1 MWGTVLK
8 RDLLGETREEDKI
21 HSKDE
26 LIKHLYLEIEKQ
38 GKNVVIRNLDVSL
51 IDDLS
56 HLFDKIDD
64 IDDNVKTLD
73 LSGWKTSNVKNMSHI
88 FYNCINLE
96 SLDLSGWDT
105 SNVTDMS
112 NMFFWCDSLKS
123 LDVSGWDTSN
133 VKNMR
138 GAFRQCESLES
149 LDLSGW
155 DVSNVEDM
163 NGMFWGCMNLK
174 SLDLS
179 SWNTSNVEDM
189 NGMFGFCKSLE
200 SLNLSGWDTSKVK
213 DMNDMFWCSSAP
225 YKVGKNKKIKRTKS
239 NKSVIF
245 VVNKSNHTIKLCGEQ
260 Y

>member
-38 GKNVVIRNLDVSL
+38 GENVVIQNLDVSL

-105 SNVTDMS
+105 SNVKAIGLAE
-112 NMFFWCDSLKS
+112 MFY
-123 LDVSGWDTSN
+123 
-133 VKNMR
+133 
-138 GAFRQCESLES
+138 
-149 LDLSGW
+149 
-155 DVSNVEDM
+155 
-163 NGMFWGCMNLK
+163 GCP
-174 SLDLS
+174 
-179 SWNTSNVEDM
+179 
-189 NGMFGFCKSLE
+189 
-200 SLNLSGWDTSKVK
+200 
-213 DMNDMFWCSSAP
+213 AP
-225 YKVGKNKKIKRTKS
+225 YLVFKKKI
-239 NKSVIF
+239 
-245 VVNKSNHTIKLCGEQ
+245 IKK
-260 Y
+260 